1 MFGEVRSLLQHKPD
15 AEIWEALCQQLSDWR
30 GPEDLESV
38 VIPYILAH
46 IQEWPHHLR
55 GTPLRWKEGLVRGA
69 NLPFARLIKHLDA
82 SHMGLRNEDL
92 LTLARAPVMAH
103 VASIDF
109 SHNAIGWR
117 GLSHLLEETRHL
129 ERLRALSFDHTG
141 IGVEGIR
148 LIAQTQSLRD
158 LESLSL
164 RAVQTSPEGIRALM
178 QSPSLKSL
186 KKLAI
191 SKNGLVERHISALL
205 DGERFAQL
213 RTLLLDDNPLGSRGV
228 IRLFHQRSTVN
239 LEALDL
245 SSCNL
250 SAPIA
255 TLLAQTRALPNLR
268 TLRVAHNPLVRHCE
282 RFRDASH
289 LSSLREL
296 DVCGHGDE
304 YDSLVTLFRHHAPP
318 PYLER
323 LAISSGPR
331 CEDLE
336 ALTQQHG
343 VSLTHRITIDM
354 SPDHAFGGEDGE
366 EEGRAGEEDDAF
378 SHAEHARM

>member
-15 AEIWEALCQQLSDWR
+15 AEVWESLCQQLSDWR

-55 GTPLRWKEGLVRGA
+55 STPLRWKEGLVRGA

-117 GLSHLLEETRHL
+117 GLSHFLDQTRHL

-148 LIAQTQSLRD
+148 LLAQTQSLRD
-158 LESLSL
+158 LEALSL

-178 QSPSLKSL
+178 QSPSLKAL
-186 KKLAI
+186 TKLAL
-191 SKNGLVERHISALL
+191 SKNGLVERHMAALL

-213 RTLLLDDNPLGSRGV
+213 TTLLLDDNPLGSRGV

-239 LEALDL
+239 LEVLDL
-245 SSCNL
+245 SHCNL

-255 TLLAQTRALPNLR
+255 TLLAQTRSLPNLH

-282 RFRDASH
+282 RFRDAIH
-289 LSSLREL
+289 LTALRRL
-296 DVCGHGDE
+296 DVCGHGEE
-304 YDSLVTLFRHHAPP
+304 YDSLVRLLREHEPP
-318 PYLER
+318 ARLEQ
-323 LAISSGPR
+323 LAVSRGPR

-336 ALTQQHG
+336 ELASHHG
-343 VSLTHRITIDM
+343 MSLCHHIEIDM
-354 SPDHAFGGEDGE
+354 MARDEANTTADEEVGEPVALA
-366 EEGRAGEEDDAF
+366 GRVRA
-378 SHAEHARM
+378 